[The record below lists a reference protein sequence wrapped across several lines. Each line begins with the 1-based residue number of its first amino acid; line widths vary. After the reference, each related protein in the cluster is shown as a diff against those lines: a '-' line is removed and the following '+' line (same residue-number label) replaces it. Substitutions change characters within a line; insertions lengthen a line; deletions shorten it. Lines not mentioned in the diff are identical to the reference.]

1 LERKGKETKT
11 MKQLK
16 LIRLSTVLAASTGIV
31 FFVFAGAAAEPELI
45 PRVVL

>member
-1 LERKGKETKT
+1 

-31 FFVFAGAAAEPELI
+31 FFVFAGAAEPELI